1 MSFCQNCILPLDSEA
16 NCDGADAEFHFP
28 LFFSF
33 SASFLNETIFRP
45 FVGLE
50 FLKVEKLSSFCYK
63 WGESHFVSI
72 ILANII
78 FFPALTRATH
88 AKKILAKPFAHA
100 ISEHYRNFEHAY
112 VY

>member
-1 MSFCQNCILPLDSEA
+1 M

-72 ILANII
+72 ILAKYNI
-78 FFPALTRATH
+78 FPCPDKGHSCEKNSNEAICSRHKRAL
-88 AKKILAKPFAHA
+88 
-100 ISEHYRNFEHAY
+100 SEF
-112 VY
+112 